1 MRNLII
7 DTSKANM
14 KSIAGLH
21 WQVAQATSIYNV
33 RFYGSADRSKEHIG
47 ICKAKNVPAHT
58 DPLRPPSPKKKKNPL
73 WITNQPLRI
82 QLPRMAVVA
91 SWEICSLAT

>member
-33 RFYGSADRSKEHIG
+33 QFWGSKDRSKEHIG
-47 ICKAKNVPAHT
+47 ICKVKFFQQMQPRLLKIFNVA
-58 DPLRPPSPKKKKNPL
+58 
-73 WITNQPLRI
+73 NQTCGY
-82 QLPRMAVVA
+82 
-91 SWEICSLAT
+91 SC